1 MIYSIFYTHTHFWH
15 QNKRAKLF
23 LRTSIFGGV
32 QLENFT
38 FRTLYKELRTL
49 YKELKEFRSI
59 TPVPTLLVWI
69 YLYLKINWR
78 LSLTSS
84 KNPAVHFFVEKNQ
97 WYTLSDLHQ
106 SINFVNHVFELLV
119 YIFFIIIDV
128 DIRQGMTTENLEKLG
143 NIEYWSF
150 EILFKKHY
158 WNAKKMN
165 IKTNITN
172 F

>member
-119 YIFFIIIDV
+119 YIFFNHNWGWHSSRNDNWKSREI
-128 DIRQGMTTENLEKLG
+128 G
-143 NIEYWSF
+143 EYW
-150 EILFKKHY
+150 ILEF
-158 WNAKKMN
+158 WNF
-165 IKTNITN
+165 I
-172 F
+172 